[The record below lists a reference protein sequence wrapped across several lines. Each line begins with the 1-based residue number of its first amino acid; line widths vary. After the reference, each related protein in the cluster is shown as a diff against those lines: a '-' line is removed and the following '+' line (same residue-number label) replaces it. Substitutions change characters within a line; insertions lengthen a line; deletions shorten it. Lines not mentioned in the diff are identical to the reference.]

1 MTRMSKSIRIALVS
15 VSTLLVI
22 FIVISIS
29 AFAWWKTQ
37 TAAPG
42 EISTKKSV
50 VITKGSSGEAI
61 GKKLF
66 EAGVIKSELAF
77 KLYLRLENLSGK
89 LPVGEFEIPQ
99 NLSLKDVI
107 AVIQKGP
114 QQVWITIPE
123 GIRREQ
129 VPSRFVTGLSLSGA
143 AADSFIDSFLT
154 LSMDEEGYL
163 YPETYL
169 VPKDTTPQGA
179 ITLLKNQFKKNFALL
194 VKQTPIEMTDAEI
207 VTLASLIERET
218 LKGDERPMVAGIL
231 YNRLR
236 LGMPLQV
243 DATVQYTLANLRC
256 KDSKKCSDWWPTV
269 LRGDYTIAS
278 AFNTYKINGLP
289 PHAIA
294 NPGKSALEAAA
305 RPVANDYIF
314 YLHDKNGVIHYAKTL
329 EEHNQNIAKYIN

>member
-1 MTRMSKSIRIALVS
+1 MSKSTKIFLIFIS
-15 VSTLLVI
+15 SLLVLLAATGI
-22 FIVISIS
+22 F
-29 AFAWWKTQ
+29 AFTWWKTQ

-42 EISTKKSV
+42 NIELKKSV

-61 GKKLF
+61 GEKLF

-99 NLSLKDVI
+99 NLSLKEVI

-114 QQVWITIPE
+114 QQVWVTIPE

-129 VPSRFVTGLSLSGA
+129 IPSRFVSGLSLTGS
-143 AADSFIDSFLT
+143 AADAFIDSFLT
-154 LSMDEEGYL
+154 LSADEEGYL

-169 VPKDTTPQGA
+169 VPKDTTPEKA
-179 ITLLKNQFKKNFALL
+179 LTLLKNEFKKNFALL
-194 VKQTPIEMTDAEI
+194 IKQTPIEMTDAEI

-231 YNRLR
+231 YNRLKV
-236 LGMPLQV
+236 GMPLQV
-243 DATVQYTLANLRC
+243 DATVQYTLANIRC
-256 KDSKKCSDWWPTV
+256 RDIKKCSDWWPTV

-278 AFNTYKINGLP
+278 SFNTYKINGLP

-294 NPGKSALEAAA
+294 NPGKTALEAAA
-305 RPVANDYIF
+305 KPATNDYIF
-314 YLHDKNGVIHYAKTL
+314 YLHDRNGVIHYAKTL
-329 EEHNQNIAKYIN
+329 DEHNQNITKYIN